1 MNDFLSYRIY
11 NNEVQE
17 ILISLAFIL
26 GAIVLGRLVRWFA
39 EKILPKLTAKTETQ
53 LDDVLVE
60 VLKAPMLFALTLVGF
75 WIGIKRLS
83 MPANV
88 MEMMA
93 DAYKFLL
100 VISATWF
107 VSRAVSTFINVVL
120 KEKVNDES
128 SRMDEHALS
137 LIKKVSSFVIW
148 SIGVITALNNAG
160 VDVGALIAGLG
171 IGGVAIALAAQD
183 TAKNIFAGMMILFD
197 RPFKIGELITIDGT
211 TGYVEDMGIRSTKLR
226 TYSGQLVV
234 IPNYKT
240 ADSNLTN
247 ITREPSR
254 RIELNVGLTYS
265 TTPEQMRQAMDIL
278 RKLPSSVGG
287 IEEKVKVYFT
297 SFGDFSLNIT
307 CWYYIKKDSDL
318 FETQSA
324 VNLHVLDEFNAHGLD
339 FAFPTQ
345 TLYVNK

>member
-1 MNDFLSYRIY
+1 MNDFFSYRIY

-83 MPANV
+83 MPVNV
-88 MEMMA
+88 MAMIA
-93 DAYKFLL
+93 DIYKFLL

-107 VSRAVSTFINVVL
+107 ISRAVSTFINVIL

-128 SRMDEHALS
+128 SKMDEHALS

-278 RKLPSSVGG
+278 RNLPSSVAG

-324 VNLHVLDEFNAHGLD
+324 VNLQVLDEFNAHGLD

>member
-183 TAKNIFAGMMILFD
+183 TAKNIFAGMVILFD
-197 RPFKIGELITIDGT
+197 RPFKIGEPSNHRWHDRICRGHGNTKHEAQDIFRTAGCDTELQDSRQQPDEHNERAVAPHRAECRTDLQHDAGADETGDGH
-211 TGYVEDMGIRSTKLR
+211 
-226 TYSGQLVV
+226 
-234 IPNYKT
+234 
-240 ADSNLTN
+240 
-247 ITREPSR
+247 
-254 RIELNVGLTYS
+254 
-265 TTPEQMRQAMDIL
+265 TP
-278 RKLPSSVGG
+278 
-287 IEEKVKVYFT
+287 
-297 SFGDFSLNIT
+297 
-307 CWYYIKKDSDL
+307 
-318 FETQSA
+318 QSA
-324 VNLHVLDEFNAHGLD
+324 VVGRWH
-339 FAFPTQ
+339 
-345 TLYVNK
+345 

>member
-83 MPANV
+83 MPVNV
-88 MEMMA
+88 MAMIA
-93 DAYKFLL
+93 DIYKFLL

-107 VSRAVSTFINVVL
+107 ISRAVSTFINVIL

-278 RKLPSSVGG
+278 RNLPSSVDG
-287 IEEKVKVYFT
+287 IEDKVKVYFT

>member
-278 RKLPSSVGG
+278 RNLPSSVTG

>member
-83 MPANV
+83 MPVNV
-88 MEMMA
+88 MAMIA
-93 DAYKFLL
+93 DIYKFLL

-107 VSRAVSTFINVVL
+107 ISRAVSTFINVIL

-287 IEEKVKVYFT
+287 IEKKVKVYFT

>member
-88 MEMMA
+88 MEMIA

-107 VSRAVSTFINVVL
+107 ISRAVSTFINVVL

>member
-88 MEMMA
+88 MEMIA

-107 VSRAVSTFINVVL
+107 ISRAVSTFINVVL

-278 RKLPSSVGG
+278 RNLPSSVAG

>member
-60 VLKAPMLFALTLVGF
+60 MLKAPMLFALTLVGF

-107 VSRAVSTFINVVL
+107 ISRAVSTFINVVL

>member
-1 MNDFLSYRIY
+1 MNEFLTYKIY
-11 NNEVQE
+11 NNEVQD
-17 ILISLAFIL
+17 ILISLAFIV

-39 EKILPKLTAKTETQ
+39 EKVLPKLTAKTQTQ

-75 WIGIKRLS
+75 WIGIKRLTLS
-83 MPANV
+83 ANV
-88 MEMMA
+88 MTLIG
-93 DAYKFLL
+93 DAYRFLM

-107 VSRAVSTFINVVL
+107 VSRAVSTFINVIL

-128 SRMDEHALS
+128 SKMDEHALS

-148 SIGVITALNNAG
+148 SIGIITALNNAG

-183 TAKNIFAGMMILFD
+183 TAKNIFAGIMILFD

-278 RKLPSSVGG
+278 RNLPSSVAG

-297 SFGDFSLNIT
+297 SFGDFS
-307 CWYYIKKDSDL
+307 
-318 FETQSA
+318 
-324 VNLHVLDEFNAHGLD
+324 
-339 FAFPTQ
+339 
-345 TLYVNK
+345 

>member
-60 VLKAPMLFALTLVGF
+60 MLKAPMLFALTLVGF

-100 VISATWF
+100 VISTTWF

>member
-11 NNEVQE
+11 KNEVQE

-83 MPANV
+83 MPVNV
-88 MEMMA
+88 MAMIA
-93 DAYKFLL
+93 DIYKFLL

-107 VSRAVSTFINVVL
+107 ISRAVSTFINVIL

-278 RKLPSSVGG
+278 RNLPSSVDG
-287 IEEKVKVYFT
+287 IEDKVKVYFT

-324 VNLHVLDEFNAHGLD
+324 VNLQVLDEFNAHGLD

>member
-88 MEMMA
+88 MEMIA

-100 VISATWF
+100 VISTTWF
-107 VSRAVSTFINVVL
+107 ISRAVSTFINVVL

-278 RKLPSSVGG
+278 RKLPSSVTG

>member
-107 VSRAVSTFINVVL
+107 ISRAVSTFINVVL

-278 RKLPSSVGG
+278 RNLPSSVTG

-324 VNLHVLDEFNAHGLD
+324 VNLQVLDEFNAHGLD

>member
-100 VISATWF
+100 VISTTWF
-107 VSRAVSTFINVVL
+107 ISRAVSTFINVVL

-278 RKLPSSVGG
+278 RNLPSSVTG

>member
-83 MPANV
+83 MPVNV
-88 MEMMA
+88 MAMIA
-93 DAYKFLL
+93 DIYKFLL

-107 VSRAVSTFINVVL
+107 ISRAVSTFINVIL

-278 RKLPSSVGG
+278 RNLPSSVNG

-324 VNLHVLDEFNAHGLD
+324 VNLQVLDEFNAHGLD

>member
-83 MPANV
+83 MPVNV
-88 MEMMA
+88 MAMIA
-93 DAYKFLL
+93 DIYKFLL

-107 VSRAVSTFINVVL
+107 ISRAVSTFINVIL

-287 IEEKVKVYFT
+287 IEDKVKVYFT

-324 VNLHVLDEFNAHGLD
+324 VNLQVLDEFNAHGLD

>member
-265 TTPEQMRQAMDIL
+265 TTPDQMRQAMDIL
-278 RKLPSSVGG
+278 RKLPSSVAG
-287 IEEKVKVYFT
+287 IEDKVKVYFT

>member
-88 MEMMA
+88 MGMIA

-107 VSRAVSTFINVVL
+107 ISRAVSTFINVVL

-278 RKLPSSVGG
+278 CKLPSSVGG

>member
-83 MPANV
+83 MPVNV
-88 MEMMA
+88 MAMIA
-93 DAYKFLL
+93 DIYKFLL

-107 VSRAVSTFINVVL
+107 ISRAVSTFINVIL

-183 TAKNIFAGMMILFD
+183 TAKNIFAGIMILFD

-278 RKLPSSVGG
+278 RNLPSSVAG
-287 IEEKVKVYFT
+287 IEDKVKVYFT

-324 VNLHVLDEFNAHGLD
+324 VNLQVLDEFNAHGLD

>member
-1 MNDFLSYRIY
+1 MNEFLTYKIY
-11 NNEVQE
+11 NNEVQD
-17 ILISLAFIL
+17 ILISLAFIV

-39 EKILPKLTAKTETQ
+39 EKVLPKLTAKTQTQ

-75 WIGIKRLS
+75 WIGIKRLTLS
-83 MPANV
+83 ANV
-88 MEMMA
+88 MTLIG
-93 DAYKFLL
+93 DAYRFLM

-107 VSRAVSTFINVVL
+107 VSRAVSTFINVIL

-128 SRMDEHALS
+128 SKMDEHALS

-148 SIGVITALNNAG
+148 SIGIITALNNAG

-183 TAKNIFAGMMILFD
+183 TAKNIFAGIMILFD

-247 ITREPSR
+247 ITREPAR
-254 RIELNVGLTYS
+254 RIELNLGLTYS
-265 TTPEQMRQAMDIL
+265 TTPEQMKKAIDL
-278 RKLPSSVGG
+278 LNALPKSVDGL
-287 IEEKVKVYFT
+287 EKRVKVYFT

-307 CWYYIKKDSDL
+307 CWYYIKKNSDL

-324 VNLHVLDEFNAHGLD
+324 VNLKVLEEFNANGLD

-345 TLYVNK
+345 TLHVSK

>member
-60 VLKAPMLFALTLVGF
+60 MLKAPMLFALTLVGF

-278 RKLPSSVGG
+278 CKLPSSVGG

>member
-83 MPANV
+83 MPVNV
-88 MEMMA
+88 MAMIA
-93 DAYKFLL
+93 DIYKFLL

-107 VSRAVSTFINVVL
+107 ISRAVSTFINVIL

-128 SRMDEHALS
+128 SKMDEHALS

-183 TAKNIFAGMMILFD
+183 TAKNIFAGIMILFD

-278 RKLPSSVGG
+278 RNLPSSVDG

-324 VNLHVLDEFNAHGLD
+324 VNLQVLDEFNAHGLD

>member
-83 MPANV
+83 MPVNV
-88 MEMMA
+88 MAMIA
-93 DAYKFLL
+93 DIYKFLL

-107 VSRAVSTFINVVL
+107 ISRAVSTFINVIL

-278 RKLPSSVGG
+278 RNLPSSVAG
-287 IEEKVKVYFT
+287 IEDKVKVYFT

-324 VNLHVLDEFNAHGLD
+324 VNLQVLDEFNAHGLD

>member
-100 VISATWF
+100 VISTTWF
-107 VSRAVSTFINVVL
+107 ISRAVSTFINVVL

-278 RKLPSSVGG
+278 RKLPSSVTG

>member
-83 MPANV
+83 MPVNA
-88 MEMMA
+88 MA
-93 DAYKFLL
+93 MIADIYKFLL

-107 VSRAVSTFINVVL
+107 ISRAVSTFINVIL

-128 SRMDEHALS
+128 SKMDEHALS

-278 RKLPSSVGG
+278 RKLPSSVAG
-287 IEEKVKVYFT
+287 IEDKVKVYFT

-324 VNLHVLDEFNAHGLD
+324 VNLQVLDEFNAHGLD

>member
-83 MPANV
+83 MPVNV
-88 MEMMA
+88 MAMIA
-93 DAYKFLL
+93 DIYKFLL

-107 VSRAVSTFINVVL
+107 ISRAVSTFINVIL

-278 RKLPSSVGG
+278 RNLPSSVGG

>member
-160 VDVGALIAGLG
+160 VAVGALIAGLG

-278 RKLPSSVGG
+278 RNLPSSVTG

-324 VNLHVLDEFNAHGLD
+324 VNLQVLGEFNAHGLD

>member
-83 MPANV
+83 MPVNV
-88 MEMMA
+88 MAMIA
-93 DAYKFLL
+93 DIYKFLL

-107 VSRAVSTFINVVL
+107 ISRAVSTFINVIL

-128 SRMDEHALS
+128 SKMDEHALS

-287 IEEKVKVYFT
+287 IEDKVKVYFT

>member
-17 ILISLAFIL
+17 ILISLAFIF

-278 RKLPSSVGG
+278 RNLPSSVTG

>member
-83 MPANV
+83 MPVNV
-88 MEMMA
+88 MAMIA
-93 DAYKFLL
+93 DIYKFLL

-107 VSRAVSTFINVVL
+107 ISRAVSTFINVIL

-148 SIGVITALNNAG
+148 SIGVITALNNVG

-278 RKLPSSVGG
+278 RNLPSSVAG

-324 VNLHVLDEFNAHGLD
+324 VNLQVLDEFNAHGLD

>member
-88 MEMMA
+88 MAMIA

-183 TAKNIFAGMMILFD
+183 TAKNIFAGIMILFD
-197 RPFKIGELITIDGT
+197 RPFKIGGLITIDGT

-265 TTPEQMRQAMDIL
+265 TTPEQMRQAIDIL

-287 IEEKVKVYFT
+287 IEDKVKVYFT

-324 VNLHVLDEFNAHGLD
+324 VNLQVLDEFNAHGLD

>member
-107 VSRAVSTFINVVL
+107 ISRAVSTFINVVL

-278 RKLPSSVGG
+278 RNLPSSVTG

>member
-88 MEMMA
+88 MAMIA
-93 DAYKFLL
+93 DIYKFLL

-107 VSRAVSTFINVVL
+107 ISRAVSTFINVIL

-278 RKLPSSVGG
+278 RNLPSSVAG

-324 VNLHVLDEFNAHGLD
+324 VNLQVLDEFNAHGLD

>member
-88 MEMMA
+88 MEMIA

-107 VSRAVSTFINVVL
+107 ISRAVSTFINVVL

-148 SIGVITALNNAG
+148 SSGVITALNNAG

-197 RPFKIGELITIDGT
+197 RPFKIGELITIDGP

-278 RKLPSSVGG
+278 RKLPSSVAG
-287 IEEKVKVYFT
+287 IEDKVKVYFT

>member
-171 IGGVAIALAAQD
+171 IGGMAIALAAQD

-278 RKLPSSVGG
+278 RNLPSSVTG

-307 CWYYIKKDSDL
+307 CWYYIKKDSNL

>member
-26 GAIVLGRLVRWFA
+26 GAIVLGRLVRCFA

-88 MEMMA
+88 MEMIA

-107 VSRAVSTFINVVL
+107 ISRAVSTFINVVL

-278 RKLPSSVGG
+278 RNLPSSVTG

>member
-88 MEMMA
+88 MEMIA

-100 VISATWF
+100 VISTTWF
-107 VSRAVSTFINVVL
+107 ISRAVSTFINVVL

-278 RKLPSSVGG
+278 RNLPSSVTG

>member
-88 MEMMA
+88 MEMMT

-278 RKLPSSVGG
+278 RNLPSSVTG

>member
-83 MPANV
+83 MPVNV
-88 MEMMA
+88 MAMIA
-93 DAYKFLL
+93 DIYKFLL

-107 VSRAVSTFINVVL
+107 ISRAVSTFINVIL

-278 RKLPSSVGG
+278 RNLPSSVAG